1 MAVSGGP
8 GLRPAFALLLLCS
21 GCGMA
26 KYQLSDGRYR
36 TNEGVVDLQMT
47 NDTVTILDGGFQ
59 GRSTVYPPMVA
70 GPVPEPVVLDQTSFD
85 VDLLSILLKYRPA
98 QGTSQ
103 PQLQS
108 QLGGGLFIDRRV
120 DRHILSYPQSAFP
133 RSERRMRHY
142 GLSVGGIIGLG
153 ATPVNPW
160 VTDGAVSVEY
170 DGVVFS
176 YGVAVIAAVDRF
188 TQGAALGWDLLLND
202 DAEHWVFQRK
212 PWLGPVLGLNLN

>member
-1 MAVSGGP
+1 MAVSRWH
-8 GLRPAFALLLLCS
+8 GLSTAHSLLLLCS

-36 TNEGVVDLQMT
+36 TNEGVVELQVV
-47 NDTVTILDGGFQ
+47 NDTVIIMDGEAQ
-59 GRSTVYPPMVA
+59 GRTTTYPPLVA

-85 VDLLSILLKYRPA
+85 VDLLTILLKYRPA
-98 QGTSQ
+98 QGMSE

-108 QLGGGLFIDRRV
+108 QLGGGLFIGRRV
-120 DRHILSYPQSAFP
+120 DRHILSYPQSPFP
-133 RSERRMRHY
+133 RAERRMRHY
-142 GLSVGGIIGLG
+142 GLSLGGIIGLG

-160 VTDGAVSVEY
+160 VTDGAVKVEY
-170 DGVVFS
+170 DGVVAT
-176 YGVAVIAAVDRF
+176 YGISVIAAVDRF
-188 TQGAALGWDLLLND
+188 TLGVALGWDMLLNG